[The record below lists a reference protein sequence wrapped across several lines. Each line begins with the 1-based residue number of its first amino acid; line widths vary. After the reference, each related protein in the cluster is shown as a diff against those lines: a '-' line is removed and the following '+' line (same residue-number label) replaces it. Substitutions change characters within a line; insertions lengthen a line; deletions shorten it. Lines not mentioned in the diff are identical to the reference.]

1 MFNLANSAL
10 NFWDCGLILGV
21 FVLIRGS
28 VQIKK
33 TQRSPNTDF
42 LWPVFYRIRTEPTI
56 LSLYEKTRIKNLQH
70 SGIFYAVYVK
80 EMINNMLAYFFKRQT
95 EVEVGYVSV
104 ELSFL
109 IFNFL
114 ASVSGNFGL
123 SKVSDPRKIKNELM
137 I

>member
-56 LSLYEKTRIKNLQH
+56 LSLYEKTRIKNLPH

>member
-1 MFNLANSAL
+1 
-10 NFWDCGLILGV
+10 
-21 FVLIRGS
+21 
-28 VQIKK
+28 
-33 TQRSPNTDF
+33 
-42 LWPVFYRIRTEPTI
+42 
-56 LSLYEKTRIKNLQH
+56 
-70 SGIFYAVYVK
+70 
-80 EMINNMLAYFFKRQT
+80 MLAYFFKRQT

-123 SKVSDPRKIKNELM
+123 SKVSDPRKIENELM